1 MDIGNV
7 CTRQPITVA
16 AHEPLSQVARLMHDR
31 HVGTV
36 IVIKRPLDRV
46 VPAGIITDRDVLRA
60 QVERHADLAM
70 LDAERVMTKDP
81 LVLDE
86 RLPLQAGISRMRAR
100 GVRRAP
106 VVDASGALVGIVSS
120 DDIVAASAAELAD
133 LAQLIAGQPRREG
146 RG

>member
-7 CTRQPITVA
+7 CTRNPVTVPA
-16 AHEPLSQVARLMHDR
+16 SEPLSQVARLMHDR

-36 IVIKRPLDRV
+36 IVTKKPLDRP
-46 VPAGIITDRDVLRA
+46 VPAGIITDRDIVRA

-70 LDAERVMTKDP
+70 LNAERVMTREP
-81 LVLDE
+81 LVLQE
-86 RLPLQAGISRMRAR
+86 RMPLQEGISQMRAR

-120 DDIVAASAAELAD
+120 DDIVAAIADELAELAR
-133 LAQLIAGQPRREG
+133 LISGQPGREG
-146 RG
+146 RA

>member
-106 VVDASGALVGIVSS
+106 VEDASGALVGIVSS
-120 DDIVAASAAELAD
+120 DDIVAAIAAELAD

>member
-120 DDIVAASAAELAD
+120 DDIVAAIAAELAD

>member
-1 MDIGNV
+1 MEIGNV
-7 CTRQPITVA
+7 CTRQPVTVPV
-16 AHEPLSQVARLMHDR
+16 HEPLSQVARLMHDR

-36 IVIKRPLDRV
+36 IVTQRPLDRV
-46 VPAGIITDRDVLRA
+46 VPTGIITDRDVLRA

-70 LDAERVMTKDP
+70 LDAERVMTRDP

-86 RLPLQAGISRMRAR
+86 RLPLQEGIRRMRAR

-120 DDIVAASAAELAD
+120 DDIVAAIAAELAD

>member
-1 MDIGNV
+1 MDIGTV
-7 CTRQPITVA
+7 CTRQVVTVP

-31 HVGTV
+31 HVGAV
-36 IVIKRPLDRV
+36 IVIKRPLERA

-70 LDAERVMTKDP
+70 LDAERVMTRDP

-86 RLPLQAGISRMRAR
+86 RTPLQEGIGRMRAR

-106 VVDASGALVGIVSS
+106 VVDASGALVGVVSS
-120 DDIVAASAAELAD
+120 DDIVAAIAAELAD
-133 LAQLIAGQPRREG
+133 LARLISTQPRREAAG
-146 RG
+146 

>member
-1 MDIGNV
+1 MDIGTV
-7 CTRQPITVA
+7 CTRQPVTVPA
-16 AHEPLSQVARLMHDR
+16 NEPLSQVARLMHDR

-36 IVIKRPLDRV
+36 IVVKQPADRA
-46 VPAGIITDRDVLRA
+46 VPAGIITDRDVVRA

-70 LDAERVMTKDP
+70 LDAGRVMTCEP
-81 LVLDE
+81 LVIE
-86 RLPLQAGISRMRAR
+86 EHTPLQEGIGLMRAR

-120 DDIVAASAAELAD
+120 DDIVAGIADELAD
-133 LAQLIAGQPRREG
+133 LAKLIAGQPRREG